1 METKEIKI
9 DIPAGYVIDKENSTS
24 ECIRLKLIKSKF
36 SNYDGNFRISGF
48 YIKDSQI
55 LSGDGW
61 NIEIARDIFTTEKQA
76 KSALAM
82 AQISQIMANDER
94 FGGVITDE
102 EWEDELYKKY
112 VIDRFCN
119 RLLYSIYITEY
130 SFIAF
135 HKPEQRTLFLQENEQ
150 LVKDYLM
157 LD

>member
-9 DIPAGYVIDKENSTS
+9 DIPAGYVLDKENSTS
-24 ECIRLKLIKSKF
+24 ECIRLKPIESKF
-36 SNYDGNFRISGF
+36 ADYDGQFIINGF
-48 YIKDSQI
+48 YIYRSQI
-55 LSGDGW
+55 FGHECQ
-61 NIEIARDIFTTEKQA
+61 NNKATRDIFATEKQA

-135 HKPEQRTLFLQENEQ
+135 HTPEQRALFLQENEQ

>member
-9 DIPAGYVIDKENSTS
+9 DIPAGYVLDKENSTS

-36 SNYDGNFRISGF
+36 SDYDGKFPIKGF

-55 LSGDGW
+55 FGHEYQ
-61 NIEIARDIFTTEKQA
+61 NNKATRDMFATEKQA

-82 AQISQIMANDER
+82 AQISQIIANDEK

-102 EWEDELYKKY
+102 EWDDCTLRKFVLY
-112 VIDRFCN
+112 RFCN
-119 RLLYSIYITEY
+119 RLDCSIYFTEY
-130 SFIAF
+130 AFIAF
-135 HKPEQRTLFLQENEQ
+135 HTEKQRDLFLKEYEQ

>member
-9 DIPAGYVIDKENSTS
+9 DIPAGYVVDEENSTS
-24 ECIRLKLIKSKF
+24 KCIRLKLIKSKF
-36 SNYDGNFRISGF
+36 SDYNGNFRISGF

-55 LSGDGW
+55 FGHDFI
-61 NIEIARDIFTTEKQA
+61 NNKAARDIFATEKQA

-102 EWEDELYKKY
+102 EWDDCTLRKFVLY
-112 VIDRFCN
+112 RFCN
-119 RLLYSIYITEY
+119 RLDCSIYFTEY
-130 SFIAF
+130 AFIAF
-135 HKPEQRTLFLQENEQ
+135 HTEKQRDLFLKEYEQ